1 MKPGLNGRRLGQPSG
16 KTLGG
21 SSAINLGMVIYP
33 SRSGFNSWENL
44 GNPGWGWDTM
54 APYFRKFH
62 TYTGPGDVAEK
73 DLLLDYQVKEAQG
86 SRGPLKISYG
96 SGEGYPP
103 FSSAWPKAWSNLNKK
118 MTGDP
123 ITGSAIGAFNNPATI
138 DPDTRERSH
147 TGNDYLTKEVRA
159 RPNLRVVTEAL
170 VTKLILKRD
179 ASGVKATGVEFEAR
193 NGPALQVL
201 AQHEV
206 VLAAGAIKT
215 PQLLEL
221 SGVGNKEILAKHGIE
236 CFVDNPNVGEN
247 LQDHGFVPLSW
258 EVADPATSADMM
270 RNPEAANAA
279 VQAFL
284 TAKAGPL
291 STNSLASAFFPLQ
304 NQDLSPG
311 PMEEL
316 LSAHFEEEPVSEA
329 LKEQFKTLREQIV
342 AADDCSAQFTLAPF
356 QITPIHDEPSPQAT
370 FGMKEE
376 GFYVSIVAVLNHP
389 FSRGSVHIQSLGS
402 GKAPIVD
409 PKTMSHPLD
418 LELQARHTLVLE
430 KVRDTS
436 PLRELFKEGGR
447 RLHNGGKRLESLEE
461 AKKAVKER
469 YTPHYHVCGTAAMMR
484 RESGGVVDSDLKVYG
499 VDRLRIV
506 DASIFPLIPRGNIQ
520 TNVFAVAERAAEIL
534 AQGWKS
540 NA

>member
-1 MKPGLNGRRLGQPSG
+1 M
-16 KTLGG
+16 
-21 SSAINLGMVIYP
+21 GMVIYP
-33 SRSGFNSWENL
+33 SRSGFNSWEKL
-44 GNPGWGWDTM
+44 GNPGWGWDTL

-86 SRGPLKISYG
+86 SSGPLKISYG

-118 MTGDP
+118 ITGDP
-123 ITGSAIGAFNNPATI
+123 ITGSATGAFNNPATI

-147 TGNDYLTKEVRA
+147 AGNDYLTKEVRA

-179 ASGVKATGVEFEAR
+179 AGQVAAMGIEFEAK
-193 NGPALQVL
+193 NGQTLQVL

-221 SGVGNKEILAKHGIE
+221 SGVGNQEILSKHHIE
-236 CFVDNPNVGEN
+236 CLVDNPNVGEN
-247 LQDHGFVPLSW
+247 LQDHGFIPLSW
-258 EVADPATSADMM
+258 EVADPATSGDMM
-270 RNPEAANAA
+270 RNPEVANMA

-291 STNSLASAFFPLQ
+291 STTSLVSAFFPLQ

-311 PMEEL
+311 SVEEL
-316 LSAHFEEEPVSEA
+316 LSAHFEKGPVPER
-329 LKEQFKTLREQIV
+329 LKEQFKTLREQIL

-356 QITPIHDEPSPQAT
+356 QITPSHEPSPQDT
-370 FGMKEE
+370 FGMKKD
-376 GFYVSIVAVLNHP
+376 GFYASIVAVLNHP

-402 GKAPIVD
+402 EKAPIVD

-430 KVRDTS
+430 KLRDTS
-436 PLRELFKEGGR
+436 PLRELFKEDGQ
-447 RLHNGGKRLESLEE
+447 RLHNGGKRIETLEE

-469 YTPHYHVCGTAAMMR
+469 YTPHYHVCGTAAMMP
-484 RESGGVVDSDLKVYG
+484 RESGGVVDSSLKVYD

-520 TNVFAVAERAAEIL
+520 TDVFAVAERAAEIL
-534 AQGWKS
+534 AQGWK
-540 NA
+540 NKTRLGMFL